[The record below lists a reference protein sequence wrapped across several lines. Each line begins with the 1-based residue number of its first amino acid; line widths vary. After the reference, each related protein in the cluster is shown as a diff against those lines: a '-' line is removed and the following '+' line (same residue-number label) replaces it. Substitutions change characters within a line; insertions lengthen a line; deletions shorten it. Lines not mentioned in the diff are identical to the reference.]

1 MAGFQRLVWVRF
13 LFTAAVAAALL
24 NPQLVK
30 RVVVV
35 ARRLALWVLVF
46 RAAMVDPLL
55 VLVGVA
61 AVAAQA
67 DRLQLLA
74 L

>member
-1 MAGFQRLVWVRF
+1 MAGVHWVAWV
-13 LFTAAVAAALL
+13 LCSLTAEVAAGLF

-30 RVVVV
+30 RVAVGV
-35 ARRLALWVLVF
+35 RRLALWALVF